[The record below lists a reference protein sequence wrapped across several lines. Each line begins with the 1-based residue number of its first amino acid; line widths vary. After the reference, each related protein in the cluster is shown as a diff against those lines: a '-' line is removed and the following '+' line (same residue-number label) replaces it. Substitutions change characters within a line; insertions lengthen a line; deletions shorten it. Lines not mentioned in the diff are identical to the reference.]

1 MICPVCGGQLRAVDR
16 SGIEIDICPQCKGVW
31 LDSGEL
37 EKLLQREAQLEAD
50 PAPMAP
56 RIERHDE
63 RQYHREHDD
72 DDDEHGHDDRRYRQS
87 SEQEYRGQSGHNP
100 QQRRRGSWLG
110 DLLGG
115 IGGGED

>member
-31 LDSGEL
+31 LDRGEL
-37 EKLLQREAQLEAD
+37 EKLLQREAQMEAD

-56 RIERHDE
+56 RVERRDE

-72 DDDEHGHDDRRYRQS
+72 DDEHGHDDRRSRQS